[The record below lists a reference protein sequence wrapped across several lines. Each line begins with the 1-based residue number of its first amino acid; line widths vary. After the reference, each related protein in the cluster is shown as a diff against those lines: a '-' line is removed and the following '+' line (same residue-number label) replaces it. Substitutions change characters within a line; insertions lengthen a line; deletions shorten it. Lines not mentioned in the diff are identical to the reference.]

1 MMRKR
6 FYGLLLVGFFL
17 LLAVF
22 STVIAR
28 AESRDTVKV
37 GIGYDPQTV
46 NMLEFRILNDLPVIL
61 NMHEAL
67 MVAHPI
73 TGKRINLLAK
83 SIRVVNGKD
92 LKIKLHNF
100 AKFHTGDPVTAHD
113 VKFTYEQC
121 MNPKNKNIMAGRL
134 GDIKKIEVLD
144 DHNLIFR
151 YFEPDAGW
159 EEIMWIGICSKKYY
173 EKVGRVKFSKHPVGS
188 GPLRFVG
195 RSIGHST
202 TLEVVPDDH
211 GAKYRFKWYKKVGFK
226 RLQFVT
232 VVDDIS
238 RLAMLETGEL
248 DLIYDILPHQLKR
261 LRKNKHIK
269 IKSANVPSL
278 FGLAARQYN
287 FAILRDLKLIAA
299 LGAAI
304 NRKEIVDRIFLGE
317 GYPLYMF
324 ASKTELGYDP
334 KYRISFNPAR
344 ARRLIK
350 QSSYKPGTPLILTYT
365 SVLPNAALVA
375 QALQKYF
382 QDVGLTIQLQ
392 QLEAGVQATYN
403 RNKDKR
409 EGHLVLYA
417 WAGGRDPSTR
427 LQLTIPSKSI
437 YTGWGDRP
445 SQKLLD
451 KLVAAQG
458 REMNKRK
465 RLAILN
471 RIHRILR
478 KETGGPI
485 LFGLNMIYAM
495 RDRIDYTWIP
505 GEAAPFWIS
514 RIQIVK

>member
-1 MMRKR
+1 MRRR
-6 FYGLLLVGFFL
+6 FYGFLLFGFFL
-17 LLAVF
+17 LIVF
-22 STVIAR
+22 STAIAR
-28 AESRDTVKV
+28 AESRDTVKI

-46 NMLEFRILNDLPVIL
+46 NILEFRILNDLPVIL

-92 LKIKLHNF
+92 LKIRLHNF
-100 AKFHTGDPVTAHD
+100 SRFHTGDPVTAHD

-121 MNPKNKNIMAGRL
+121 MDPRNKNIMAGRL
-134 GDIKKIEVLD
+134 GDIKSIEVLD

-151 YFEPDAGW
+151 YFEPDAAW

-173 EKVGRVKFSKHPVGS
+173 EKVGKEKFSKHPVGS

-261 LRKNKHIK
+261 LKKNRHIR
-269 IKSANVPSL
+269 IKRANVPSL

-299 LGAAI
+299 LSAAV
-304 NRKEIVDRIFLGE
+304 NRKEIVDKIFLGE

-324 ASKTELGYDP
+324 ASKTELGYNP
-334 KYRISFNPAR
+334 KYRVPFNPAR
-344 ARRLIK
+344 ARSLIK

-375 QALQKYF
+375 QTLQKYF
-382 QDVGLTIQLQ
+382 QDVGLTIKLQ

-403 RNKDKR
+403 RNRDKR

-427 LQLTIPSKSI
+427 LKLTIPSKSI

-458 REMNKRK
+458 REMNKRR

-471 RIHRILR
+471 RIHQILR
-478 KETGGPI
+478 KETGGPV

>member
-1 MMRKR
+1 MKTMS
-6 FYGLLLVGFFL
+6 LLLL
-17 LLAVF
+17 LFF
-22 STVIAR
+22 STGVSQAGPK
-28 AESRDTVKV
+28 DTVKI

-46 NMLEFRILNDLPVIL
+46 NILEFRILNDLPVIL
-61 NMHEAL
+61 NMHESL
-67 MVAHPI
+67 MAAHPI

-92 LKIKLHNF
+92 LKIRLHKF
-100 AKFHTGDPVTAHD
+100 ARFHTGDPVTAHD
-113 VKFTYEQC
+113 VKFTFDQC
-121 MNPKNKNIMAGRL
+121 VNPKNRNIMAGRL

-173 EKVGRVKFSKHPVGS
+173 KKVGRLKFSKHPVGS
-188 GPLRFVG
+188 GPLRFV
-195 RSIGHST
+195 RRKIGHST
-202 TLEVVPDDH
+202 TLEVVPNHH
-211 GAKYRFKWYKKVGFK
+211 GKRYRFKWDRDVNFK

-261 LRKNKHIK
+261 LRKNRHIK
-269 IKSANVPSL
+269 IKRAKNVPSL

-287 FAILRDLKLIAA
+287 FAILRDLKLVRA
-299 LGAAI
+299 LGYAI
-304 NRKEIVDRIFLGE
+304 NRKELVDKIFLGE
-317 GYPLYMF
+317 GYPLYHF
-324 ASKTELGYDP
+324 ASKTELGYNPRYKIPFD
-334 KYRISFNPAR
+334 PAR

-365 SVLPNAALVA
+365 SVLPNAALIA

-382 QDVGLTIQLQ
+382 QDVGLTIKLQ

-403 RNKDKR
+403 RNRDKR
-409 EGHLVLYA
+409 EGHLVIYA

-427 LQLTIPSKSI
+427 LKLTMPSKSI
-437 YTGWGDRP
+437 YTGWGNRP
-445 SQKLLD
+445 SQKLMD

-505 GEAAPFWIS
+505 GEAAPFWTS

>member
-1 MMRKR
+1 MRKR
-6 FYGLLLVGFFL
+6 FYGFSLLGYFL
-17 LLAVF
+17 LFSVF
-22 STVIAR
+22 SAGIAR
-28 AESRDTVKV
+28 AESRDTVK
-37 GIGYDPQTV
+37 IGLSYDPQTV
-46 NMLEFRILNDLPVIL
+46 NILEFKIYNDLPVIL

-67 MVAHPI
+67 MSTNPL
-73 TGKRINLLAK
+73 TGKRIKLLAK

-92 LKIKLHNF
+92 LKIRLHKF

-121 MNPKNKNIMAGRL
+121 MNPKNRNIMAGRI
-134 GDIKKIEVLD
+134 GIESIKVLD

-151 YFEPDAGW
+151 YYEPDAGW

-173 EKVGRVKFSKHPVGS
+173 EKVGKVKFSKHPVGS
-188 GPLRFVG
+188 GPLRFVD
-195 RSIGHST
+195 RTIGHST
-202 TLEVVPDDH
+202 TLEVVPDHH
-211 GAKYRFKWYKKVGFK
+211 GKRYRFRWYKPVSFK

-232 VVDDIS
+232 VTDDIS

-261 LRKNKHIK
+261 LRQNRHIK
-269 IKSANVPSL
+269 IKRATNIPSL
-278 FGLAARQYN
+278 YGVSGRMYN
-287 FAILRDLKLIAA
+287 FEILRDMKLFTAM
-299 LGAAI
+299 GYAI
-304 NRKEIVDRIFLGE
+304 NRQELVDKIFLGE
-317 GYPLYMF
+317 GYPLYMM
-324 ASKTELGYDP
+324 ASRSELGYDP
-334 KYRISFNPAR
+334 RYKIPFDPAK

-350 QSSYKPGTPLILTYT
+350 QSNYKPGTPLILTYT
-365 SVLPNAALVA
+365 SALPNAALIA

-382 QDVGLTIQLQ
+382 QDVGLTIKLQ

-403 RNKDKR
+403 RTKDKR
-409 EGHLVLYA
+409 EGHLVLYT

-427 LQLTIPSKSI
+427 LKLIIPSTSI
-437 YTGWGDRP
+437 YTGWGSRP

-458 REMNKRK
+458 REMNRRK
-465 RLAILN
+465 RLAIIN

-478 KETGGPI
+478 KEPSGLY

-495 RDRIDYTWIP
+495 RDRIDYTWTP
-505 GEAAPFWIS
+505 GEAGPFWTS